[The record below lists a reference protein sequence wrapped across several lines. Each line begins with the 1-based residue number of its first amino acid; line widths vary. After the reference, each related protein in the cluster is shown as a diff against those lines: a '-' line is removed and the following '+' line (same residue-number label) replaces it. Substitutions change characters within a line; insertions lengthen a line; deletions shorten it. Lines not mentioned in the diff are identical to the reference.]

1 MNITEL
7 TEKHNGVVEYLRV
20 LEQQHANEKS
30 ALQDDIDSL
39 VSRVAALET
48 RLSDI
53 E

>member
-7 TEKHNGVVEYLRV
+7 TEKHNGVVQYLRE
-20 LEQQHANEKS
+20 LEQQHANEK
-30 ALQDDIDSL
+30 AAMQDDIDSL
-39 VSRVAALET
+39 LSRVAALES